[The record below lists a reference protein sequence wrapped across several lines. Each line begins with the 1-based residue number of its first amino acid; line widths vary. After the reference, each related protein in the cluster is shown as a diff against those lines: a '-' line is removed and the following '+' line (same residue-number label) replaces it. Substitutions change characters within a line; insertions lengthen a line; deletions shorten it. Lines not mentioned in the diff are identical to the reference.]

1 MSGPTY
7 NQPASPSYGEG
18 MADAL
23 KAQVELLTGTGDFKS
38 TGSLESL
45 LPLEESIRKKTAQ
58 TDTDILRQTL
68 LGGTT
73 GGGEQEVTYDD
84 QGRIVIGR
92 EEAPGYE
99 IKQSLRHYE
108 GLPSKLVEGFD
119 KDKSNVIRLELYSP
133 EGELLTF
140 VEETPTGDTKGTNAS
155 FDISE
160 MSKTLNERVQALDS
174 VPEGFKNQLNNNV
187 VNSGVYTG
195 TSENAGMEITGEA
208 GSYTRVPKSPSFK
221 IGAGE
226 GAPIYAKDTDGN
238 IIQDATKAGT
248 TEVTTLPT
256 QRQGD
261 GMVDLLGDK
270 RNVLDTV
277 AKPDYE
283 QYVRDHSD
291 LLNTFNKEQL
301 QGSTQTIEEY
311 GKKHYEAFPD
321 SPTHSMPV
329 TYEQVDSGRQAGF
342 ASAEDGGGFLGL
354 SAFGEDIQAGN
365 LSRQRERDLQDV
377 ARLSGTYQ
385 DIMEDYK
392 PGTQEALESA
402 RSVLESQK
410 DSLTGA
416 GAIGGPQGI
425 TDPLSL
431 TSKGFTAAQNTTPV
445 DLAGDTSF
453 TGASV
458 ADPMSL
464 TAKTGYDELA
474 DITKQKLTA
483 GTTYNP
489 TANVT
494 GSGYTASTA
503 GDLMGLT
510 AGTTYDPTTDVA
522 GSGYTASK
530 TGDPLA
536 LTASTSYDPSAG
548 VGGGTFDAATAYKAA
563 QAADPLA
570 LSAATSYDPSAGV
583 TGKGYSAVAGLD
595 GGRIKADS
603 LRARLMKDAE
613 AGLDQGLTDREERQ
627 IAEAARARSTM
638 MGRTFDQSG
647 AIAEA
652 EARVAEDNARKMQN
666 QAFAQRALGQEADL
680 QQSDLSR
687 GLQAA
692 MQNQAAQNQA
702 LQYSSGQDMQAQ
714 LANQAATNQ
723 ALQAGMAAGLSQEAL
738 AAQQKQAQEFA
749 NMQASNRASEFGVS
763 AGLEQEARA
772 NQSALNAALAN
783 QQASNQAAQAGM
795 QAGLSQEALKAQQVQ
810 TSQLANQQASNRASE
825 FGSTQALNAALA
837 NQQAGNR
844 AAEFGVQAGLNQ
856 EALKAQQSQAQQF
869 ADQQA
874 KNRAS
879 EFGSSQALNAALANQ
894 QASNR
899 ASEFGVQA
907 GLGREQAQAGF
918 AQQANLAN
926 LAAEQQRRE
935 SGLQAGL
942 NQEQL
947 KANMAQQKAMA
958 DAGFTQQARA
968 AELEAG
974 LTQEQAEAQLNQQRL
989 MANQQF
995 SQEANKY
1002 GAQEDMQ
1009 VQLNNLANQI
1019 SNYQFETGAQMDA
1032 DRLNEQLKQSGIL
1045 GYIQAA
1051 GGLAALEDSST
1062 LDPFQAV
1069 LGRGGGGSL
1078 QAGQSVFGQAGYGL
1092 NSGPAYLNPESGLG
1106 YIQNQATNAA
1116 NMYNANVAAD
1126 ATKTAGIYGG
1136 IGSALGGLGGGLLG
1150 NSNLFK

>member
-1 MSGPTY
+1 MGGGPDINY
-7 NQPASPSYGEG
+7 PAQPSYGEG

-23 KAQVELLTGTGDFKS
+23 KAQVELLTGTGEFKS

-68 LGGTT
+68 LGGDRTSKVKQNKDGTFFIPNAKVIDGEGSRYQQVEIDPGQKATAFEEDATSEEKLNGRSATYGILDTKT
-73 GGGEQEVTYDD
+73 GGITE
-84 QGRIVIGR
+84 R
-92 EEAPGYE
+92 
-99 IKQSLRHYE
+99 
-108 GLPSKLVEGFD
+108 
-119 KDKSNVIRLELYSP
+119 
-133 EGELLTF
+133 
-140 VEETPTGDTKGTNAS
+140 TGG
-155 FDISE
+155 
-160 MSKTLNERVQALDS
+160 
-174 VPEGFKNQLNNNV
+174 
-187 VNSGVYTG
+187 
-195 TSENAGMEITGEA
+195 
-208 GSYTRVPKSPSFK
+208 
-221 IGAGE
+221 
-226 GAPIYAKDTDGN
+226 
-238 IIQDATKAGT
+238 
-248 TEVTTLPT
+248 LPT
-256 QRQGD
+256 QLNAQGKEYTYVEDAEEGEKWQVTSTHNTTISDEVGTSYADIKTKISDAGGDEDINLDDYTFQTQARGD

-270 RNVLDTV
+270 RNVQNTV
-277 AKPDYE
+277 ARPDYAS
-283 QYVRDHSD
+283 YVKE
-291 LLNTFNKEQL
+291 NKDQMD
-301 QGSTQTIEEY
+301 QFTAARQAGDTRTIEEF
-311 GKKHYEAFPD
+311 GKDHYETFGKQEGREL
-321 SPTHSMPV
+321 PV
-329 TYEQVDSGRQAGF
+329 TYEQADAGRQAGF
-342 ASAEDGGGFLGL
+342 DESGNFLGL

-458 ADPMSL
+458 ANPMSL

-474 DITKQKLTA
+474 DITGQKLTA

-503 GDLMGLT
+503 GDPMGLT

-536 LTASTSYDPSAG
+536 LTASTSYDSSAG

-583 TGKGYSAVAGLD
+583 TGRGYSAVAGLD

-647 AIAEA
+647 TIAEA

-680 QQSDLSR
+680 QQSDLGR

-795 QAGLSQEALKAQQVQ
+795 QAGLSQEALKAQQLQ

-926 LAAEQQRRE
+926 TAAEQQRRE

-968 AELEAG
+968 AGLEAG

-1019 SNYQFETGAQMDA
+1019 SNYQFETGAQMDS

-1062 LDPFQAV
+1062 LDLFQAV

-1092 NSGPAYLNPESGLG
+1092 NSGPQYLNPESGLG

-1116 NMYNANVAAD
+1116 NMYNAQVAAD
-1126 ATKTAGIYGG
+1126 ATKTAGIYSGL
-1136 IGSALGGLGGGLLG
+1136 GSLGGGLLG
-1150 NSNLFK
+1150 GAGAAGGITKIFS

>member
-1 MSGPTY
+1 MGGGQQQPNPTT
-7 NQPASPSYGEG
+7 YGGG
-18 MADAL
+18 MKEAL
-23 KAQVELLTGTGDFKS
+23 ETQLALLTGKKVGEADFTS
-38 TGSLESL
+38 VGSLESL
-45 LPLEESIRKKTAQ
+45 LPVEQSLREKSAQ
-58 TDTDILRQTL
+58 VDTDILRQTL
-68 LGGTT
+68 LGGEK
-73 GGGEQEVTYDD
+73 GGETQEVTYDAN
-84 QGRIVIGR
+84 GRIVIGR

-99 IKQSLRHYE
+99 IKQSTQKAVWSPGE
-108 GLPSKLVEGFD
+108 GSSYVDGFD
-119 KDKSNVIRLELYSP
+119 AEGQNLIRYELYSP
-133 EGELLTF
+133 EGEMLTF
-140 VEETPTGDTKGTNAS
+140 IEETPSGDKNNRIYNDADRQKEYS
-155 FDISE
+155 AKF
-160 MSKTLNERVQALDS
+160 NEKIQAL
-174 VPEGFKNQLNNNV
+174 EGIPDDLKSQINANV
-187 VNSGVYTG
+187 ESSGFYSGSLEGG
-195 TSENAGMEITGEA
+195 T
-208 GSYTRVPKSPSFK
+208 PPSLR
-221 IGAGE
+221 IGGGE
-226 GAPIYAKDTDGN
+226 GTPIYAKDTDGN

-270 RNVLDTV
+270 RNVQNTV
-277 AKPDYE
+277 AKEVTKTATQADVDSGKANTVGEEFTETVYE
-283 QYVRDHSD
+283 Q
-291 LLNTFNKEQL
+291 
-301 QGSTQTIEEY
+301 
-311 GKKHYEAFPD
+311 A
-321 SPTHSMPV
+321 
-329 TYEQVDSGRQAGF
+329 DSGRQAGF
-342 ASAEDGGGFLGL
+342 DESGNFLGL
-354 SAFGEDIQAGN
+354 SAYGEDIQAGN

-402 RSVLESQK
+402 RSVLEEQK

-445 DLAGDTSF
+445 DLKTDTSF

-474 DITKQKLTA
+474 DITGQKLTA

-494 GSGYTASTA
+494 GSGYS
-503 GDLMGLT
+503 
-510 AGTTYDPTTDVA
+510 
-522 GSGYTASK
+522 
-530 TGDPLA
+530 
-536 LTASTSYDPSAG
+536 
-548 VGGGTFDAATAYKAA
+548 AA

-583 TGKGYSAVAGLD
+583 TGRGYSAVAGLD
-595 GGRIKADS
+595 GGRIEADS
-603 LRARLMKDAE
+603 LRARLMADAE

-652 EARVAEDNARKMQN
+652 GARVAEDNARKMQN
-666 QAFAQRALGQEADL
+666 QAFAQRTLGQEADL

-738 AAQQKQAQEFA
+738 AAQQKQAQSF
-749 NMQASNRASEFGVS
+749 
-763 AGLEQEARA
+763 
-772 NQSALNAALAN
+772 AN
-783 QQASNQAAQAGM
+783 QQAS
-795 QAGLSQEALKAQQVQ
+795 
-810 TSQLANQQASNRASE
+810 
-825 FGSTQALNAALA
+825 
-837 NQQAGNR
+837 
-844 AAEFGVQAGLNQ
+844 
-856 EALKAQQSQAQQF
+856 
-869 ADQQA
+869 
-874 KNRAS
+874 NRAS

-907 GLGREQAQAGF
+907 GLGQEQAQAGF

-947 KANMAQQKAMA
+947 QASMAQQKAMA

-968 AELEAG
+968 AGLEAG

-1062 LDPFQAV
+1062 LDPFRAV
-1069 LGRGGGGSL
+1069 LGRGGGQSL
-1078 QAGQSVFGQAGYGL
+1078 QTGQSVLGTAGYGL
-1092 NSGPAYLNPESGLG
+1092 ASGPQFLNPESGLG
-1106 YIQNQATNAA
+1106 FIQNQATNAA
-1116 NMYNANVAAD
+1116 NMYNAQVAAD
-1126 ATKTAGIYGG
+1126 AEKFSGLTSAAATAALAACWVAREVYGVHNPAWMAFRYWMLNESPSWFRATYLKYG
-1136 IGSALGGLGGGLLG
+1136 ERFARFISDKPKLKARIRKWMD
-1150 NSNLFK
+1150 SKIRR

>member
-7 NQPASPSYGEG
+7 NQPSSPSYGEG

-23 KAQVELLTGTGDFKS
+23 KAQVQLLTGTGDFAS

-68 LGGTT
+68 LGGD
-73 GGGEQEVTYDD
+73 VTYNKDGKILEGYTDADGKTINAKPRPVFAQYGTSGSGVNTGSAYLLKPNSNHDGRSKPTSDQILYEYNIDGKSLTPSVKKEFFNKLLEEGYIDKSQNKALLAQADD
-84 QGRIVIGR
+84 PDLKSKGLGDHI
-92 EEAPGYE
+92 APQE
-99 IKQSLRHYE
+99 
-108 GLPSKLVEGFD
+108 KLVIPADAQPIFK
-119 KDKSNVIRLELYSP
+119 KD
-133 EGELLTF
+133 
-140 VEETPTGDTKGTNAS
+140 
-155 FDISE
+155 
-160 MSKTLNERVQALDS
+160 
-174 VPEGFKNQLNNNV
+174 
-187 VNSGVYTG
+187 
-195 TSENAGMEITGEA
+195 NAGNDIV
-208 GSYTRVPKSPSFK
+208 R
-221 IGAGE
+221 
-226 GAPIYAKDTDGN
+226 TDLAN
-238 IIQDATKAGT
+238 T
-248 TEVTTLPT
+248 T

-270 RNVLDTV
+270 RNVQNTV
-277 AKPDYE
+277 AKPDFKK
-283 QYVRDHSD
+283 YVKDHEGNLFGQFTAARQAGD
-291 LLNTFNKEQL
+291 TR
-301 QGSTQTIEEY
+301 TIEEFGEDHY
-311 GKKHYEAFPD
+311 KYFGKDEGREL
-321 SPTHSMPV
+321 PV
-329 TYEQVDSGRQAGF
+329 TYEQADAGRQAGF
-342 ASAEDGGGFLGL
+342 DEGGNFLGL
-354 SAFGEDIQAGN
+354 SAYGEDIQAGN
-365 LSRQRERDLQDV
+365 LSRQRERDLKDV

-402 RSVLESQK
+402 REVLEGQK

-431 TSKGFTAAQNTTPV
+431 TSKGFDAAQNTTPV

-453 TGASV
+453 TGAEV

-474 DITKQKLTA
+474 DITGQKLTA
-483 GTTYNP
+483 GTSYTP
-489 TANVT
+489 TADVT
-494 GSGYTASTA
+494 GSGYT
-503 GDLMGLT
+503 
-510 AGTTYDPTTDVA
+510 
-522 GSGYTASK
+522 
-530 TGDPLA
+530 
-536 LTASTSYDPSAG
+536 
-548 VGGGTFDAATAYKAA
+548 AA

-583 TGKGYSAVAGLD
+583 TGRGYSAVAGLD
-595 GGRIKADS
+595 GGRIQADS

-652 EARVAEDNARKMQN
+652 EARVAEDNARKMQSR
-666 QAFAQRALGQEADL
+666 AFAQSALGQEAGL
-680 QQSDLSR
+680 QESDLGR

-714 LANQAATNQ
+714 LANQAASNQ

-738 AAQQKQAQEFA
+738 AAQQKQAQSF
-749 NMQASNRASEFGVS
+749 
-763 AGLEQEARA
+763 
-772 NQSALNAALAN
+772 
-783 QQASNQAAQAGM
+783 
-795 QAGLSQEALKAQQVQ
+795 
-810 TSQLANQQASNRASE
+810 ANQQASNRASE
-825 FGSTQALNAALA
+825 FGSA
-837 NQQAGNR
+837 
-844 AAEFGVQAGLNQ
+844 
-856 EALKAQQSQAQQF
+856 
-869 ADQQA
+869 
-874 KNRAS
+874 
-879 EFGSSQALNAALANQ
+879 QALNAALANQ

-899 ASEFGVQA
+899 AAEFGVQA

-926 LAAEQQRRE
+926 TAAEQQRRE

-947 KANMAQQKAMA
+947 QANLAQQKAMA

-968 AELEAG
+968 MALEAG

-1032 DRLNEQLKQSGIL
+1032 DRLNEQLTQSGIL

-1051 GGLAALEDSST
+1051 EI
-1062 LDPFQAV
+1062 
-1069 LGRGGGGSL
+1069 GR
-1078 QAGQSVFGQAGYGL
+1078 AHV
-1092 NSGPAYLNPESGLG
+1092 
-1106 YIQNQATNAA
+1106 
-1116 NMYNANVAAD
+1116 
-1126 ATKTAGIYGG
+1126 
-1136 IGSALGGLGGGLLG
+1136 
-1150 NSNLFK
+1150 

>member
-1 MSGPTY
+1 MGGGPDINY
-7 NQPASPSYGEG
+7 PAQPSYGEG

-23 KAQVELLTGTGDFKS
+23 KAQVQLLTGTGDFAS

-58 TDTDILRQTL
+58 TDTDVLRQTL
-68 LGGTT
+68 LGGD
-73 GGGEQEVTYDD
+73 VTYNKDGKILEGYTDAAGKTIEVKPRPVFAQYGTSGPGVNTGSAYLIKPNSNYDGRSKPTSD
-84 QGRIVIGR
+84 QILYEYNIDGKILTPDVKKEFFNKLL
-92 EEAPGYE
+92 EEGY
-99 IKQSLRHYE
+99 I
-108 GLPSKLVEGFD
+108 
-119 KDKSNVIRLELYSP
+119 DKSQNEALVTQAENPDFYSKGLGDHIAPQEELVIP
-133 EGELLTF
+133 EDAQ
-140 VEETPTGDTKGTNAS
+140 P
-155 FDISE
+155 I
-160 MSKTLNERVQALDS
+160 
-174 VPEGFKNQLNNNV
+174 FKKD
-187 VNSGVYTG
+187 
-195 TSENAGMEITGEA
+195 NAGNEIV
-208 GSYTRVPKSPSFK
+208 R
-221 IGAGE
+221 
-226 GAPIYAKDTDGN
+226 TDLAN
-238 IIQDATKAGT
+238 T
-248 TEVTTLPT
+248 T

-270 RNVLDTV
+270 RGVQNTV
-277 AKPDYE
+277 AKEVTTSKGGYKQTGTRKGFGGSTKTYSIFDDQGNEVQSGLLLAEAKKQSGDTEATSTTETVYE
-283 QYVRDHSD
+283 QAD
-291 LLNTFNKEQL
+291 
-301 QGSTQTIEEY
+301 
-311 GKKHYEAFPD
+311 A
-321 SPTHSMPV
+321 
-329 TYEQVDSGRQAGF
+329 GRQAGF
-342 ASAEDGGGFLGL
+342 DEAGNFLGL
-354 SAFGEDIQAGN
+354 SAYGEDIQAGN

-402 RSVLESQK
+402 REVLEGQK

-416 GAIGGPQGI
+416 GAIGGPKGI

-445 DLAGDTSF
+445 DLTTGTSF
-453 TGASV
+453 TGATV

-464 TAKTGYDELA
+464 TAKTEYDALA
-474 DITKQKLTA
+474 DITGQELTR
-483 GTTYNP
+483 
-489 TANVT
+489 
-494 GSGYTASTA
+494 
-503 GDLMGLT
+503 
-510 AGTTYDPTTDVA
+510 GTTYDPTANVT
-522 GSGYTASK
+522 
-530 TGDPLA
+530 
-536 LTASTSYDPSAG
+536 
-548 VGGGTFDAATAYKAA
+548 GGTFDAATSYNAA

-583 TGKGYSAVAGLD
+583 TGTGYSAVAGLD
-595 GGRIKADS
+595 GGQIQADS

-652 EARVAEDNARKMQN
+652 EARVAEDNARKMQSR
-666 QAFAQRALGQEADL
+666 AFAQSALGQEAGL
-680 QQSDLSR
+680 QESDLGR

-763 AGLEQEARA
+763 AG
-772 NQSALNAALAN
+772 
-783 QQASNQAAQAGM
+783 M
-795 QAGLSQEALKAQQVQ
+795 
-810 TSQLANQQASNRASE
+810 
-825 FGSTQALNAALA
+825 
-837 NQQAGNR
+837 
-844 AAEFGVQAGLNQ
+844 
-856 EALKAQQSQAQQF
+856 
-869 ADQQA
+869 DQQA
-874 KNRAS
+874 QSNQ
-879 EFGSSQALNAALANQ
+879 QALNAALANQ

-899 ASEFGVQA
+899 AAEFGVQA
-907 GLGREQAQAGF
+907 GLGQEQAQAGF

-926 LAAEQQRRE
+926 LAAEQQRQE
-935 SGLQAGL
+935 TGLQAGL
-942 NQEQL
+942 GQEQL
-947 KANMAQQKAMA
+947 QASLAQQKAMA

-968 AELEAG
+968 AGLEAG

-1092 NSGPAYLNPESGLG
+1092 NSAPQYLNPESGLG

-1116 NMYNANVAAD
+1116 NMYNAQVAAD
-1126 ATKTAGIYGG
+1126 ATKTAGIYSG
-1136 IGSALGGLGGGLLG
+1136 IGSAVGGLGGGLLG

>member
-7 NQPASPSYGEG
+7 NQPSSPSYGEG

-23 KAQVELLTGTGDFKS
+23 KAQVQLLTGTGDFKD

-73 GGGEQEVTYDD
+73 GGGEQEVTYDAD
-84 QGRIVIGR
+84 GRIVLGTK
-92 EEAPGYE
+92 EAPSYQ
-99 IKQSLRHYE
+99 IKQLAETLGSDGTYGTYNSTTANKGGSTKMTLQVV
-108 GLPSKLVEGFD
+108 GPDNKVLDTVTK
-119 KDKSNVIRLELYSP
+119 
-133 EGELLTF
+133 TF
-140 VEETPTGDTKGTNAS
+140 TGDDLKTELGNLSVSLEEKVKDNTNIPDDFKS
-155 FDISE
+155 
-160 MSKTLNERVQALDS
+160 TLT
-174 VPEGFKNQLNNNV
+174 NNV
-187 VNSGVYTG
+187 TDSGFYQG
-195 TSENAGMEITGEA
+195 TDPGEDVGGNFA
-208 GSYTRVPKSPSFK
+208 SGSKMFS
-221 IGAGE
+221 AGE

-270 RNVLDTV
+270 RGVQDTV

-283 QYVRDHSD
+283 QYVRNNPEYMAEVARD
-291 LLNTFNKEQL
+291 NL
-301 QGSTQTIEEY
+301 QRESEGLQARSLAEWGEA
-311 GKKHYEAFPD
+311 HYARVGESAGD
-321 SPTHSMPV
+321 ELPV
-329 TYEQVDSGRQAGF
+329 TYEQADAGRQAGF
-342 ASAEDGGGFLGL
+342 DESNNFLGL
-354 SAFGEDIQAGN
+354 SAYGEDIQAGN

-402 RSVLESQK
+402 RSVLEGQK

-431 TSKGFTAAQNTTPV
+431 TSKGFDAAQNTTAV
-445 DLAGDTSF
+445 DLTGDTSF
-453 TGASV
+453 TGAEV

-474 DITKQKLTA
+474 DITGQKLTA

-494 GSGYTASTA
+494 GSGYT
-503 GDLMGLT
+503 
-510 AGTTYDPTTDVA
+510 
-522 GSGYTASK
+522 
-530 TGDPLA
+530 
-536 LTASTSYDPSAG
+536 
-548 VGGGTFDAATAYKAA
+548 AA

-583 TGKGYSAVAGLD
+583 TGRGYEAVAGLD
-595 GGRIKADS
+595 GGRIQADS

-652 EARVAEDNARKMQN
+652 EARVAEDNERKMQN
-666 QAFAQRALGQEADL
+666 QAFAQRALGQEADF

-738 AAQQKQAQEFA
+738 AAQQKQAQSF
-749 NMQASNRASEFGVS
+749 
-763 AGLEQEARA
+763 
-772 NQSALNAALAN
+772 AN
-783 QQASNQAAQAGM
+783 QQAS
-795 QAGLSQEALKAQQVQ
+795 
-810 TSQLANQQASNRASE
+810 
-825 FGSTQALNAALA
+825 
-837 NQQAGNR
+837 
-844 AAEFGVQAGLNQ
+844 
-856 EALKAQQSQAQQF
+856 
-869 ADQQA
+869 
-874 KNRAS
+874 NRAS

-899 ASEFGVQA
+899 AAEFGVQA

-926 LAAEQQRRE
+926 TAAEQQRRE

-947 KANMAQQKAMA
+947 RANMAQQKAMA

-968 AELEAG
+968 MALEAG

-995 SQEANKY
+995 SQDANKY
-1002 GAQEDMQ
+1002 GAQEGMQ

-1116 NMYNANVAAD
+1116 NMYNAQVGAD
-1126 ATKTAGIYGG
+1126 ATRTAGIFSGL
-1136 IGSALGGLGGGLLG
+1136 GSLGGGLLG
-1150 NSNLFK
+1150 GAGAAGGFGKLFS